1 MKIMEIIKTLTKES
15 KEIYC
20 KVRRIRK
27 RISREAFIKKQFSV
41 YFRDV
46 KISGNKWNHLRYG
59 FMCVYCKH
67 PYLTSERICAV
78 FKKRNVAV
86 DEEWIMDW
94 ISDILN
100 AYLEDVHHLG
110 LGAKPFPT
118 GDGGWTF
125 VISEKGV

>member
-1 MKIMEIIKTLTKES
+1 MKVMKLFWKECE
-15 KEIYC
+15 KIHR

-27 RISREAFIKKQFSV
+27 RINREAFIKKQFSI

-46 KISGNKWNHLRYG
+46 KIFGNKWNYLRYG

-67 PYLTSERICAV
+67 PYLTPERICAV
-78 FKKRNVAV
+78 FKRRNIAV

-100 AYLEDVHHLG
+100 AYMEDVHHLG
-110 LGAKPFPT
+110 LGAKPFKAA
-118 GDGGWTF
+118 DGSWTF
-125 VISEKGV
+125 VISEKGEW